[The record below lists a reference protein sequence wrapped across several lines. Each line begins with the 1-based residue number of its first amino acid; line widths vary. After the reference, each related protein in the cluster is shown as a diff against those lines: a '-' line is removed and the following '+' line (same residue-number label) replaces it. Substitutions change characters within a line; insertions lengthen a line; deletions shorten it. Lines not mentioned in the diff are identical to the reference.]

1 MYVPNVFG
9 LKGYASLQVFGV
21 PADFEECGG
30 TVRFIA
36 LTVLAGVSLVA
47 SPATTAFKWAISYAQ
62 HPRPEEFQSFE
73 LIVLDS
79 DASVSLPALARPGR
93 DLLAYLSLGEIEQ
106 HRPYFTWAKSA
117 GILLGENPNW
127 HGSFYVDV
135 RQESWR
141 RRVVDELVPAM
152 LAAGF
157 NGVFLDTL
165 DDAAA
170 LEGQNP
176 QSYRG
181 MKTGAA
187 ALVRSL
193 RDSFPRMCIMLNR
206 GYDLFPAIAPFV
218 DILLGESVYTTY
230 ETARRGYVRVP
241 AAQYEEQV
249 RRLNKARQANPKLK
263 ICSLDYWD
271 PEARKEMRRIYRVE
285 RANGF
290 APYVATRELDRVV
303 REP

>member
-1 MYVPNVFG
+1 V
-9 LKGYASLQVFGV
+9 
-21 PADFEECGG
+21 GG
-30 TVRFIA
+30 IVRFIV
-36 LTVLAGVSLVA
+36 LTVLAGAGLAA
-47 SPATTAFKWAISYAQ
+47 SPASTAFKWAISYAQ
-62 HPRPEEFQSFE
+62 HPRPQELRSFE

-79 DASVSLPALARPGR
+79 DAEVSRSAIARSGR
-93 DLLAYLSLGEIEQ
+93 DVLAYLSLGEIEQ
-106 HRPYFTWAKSA
+106 HRSYFNWAKSA

-135 RQESWR
+135 RQGSWR
-141 RRVVDELVPAM
+141 RRVVDELVPAI

-157 NGVFLDTL
+157 SGVFLDTL

-170 LEGQNP
+170 LEEEDP

-181 MKTGAA
+181 MKTQAA
-187 ALVRSL
+187 NLVRSL
-193 RDSFPRMCIMLNR
+193 RESFPRMRIMVNR
-206 GYDLFPAIAPFV
+206 GYGLFPGIAPFV

-230 ETARRGYVRVP
+230 DAAHSGYVRVP
-241 AAQYEEQV
+241 AAQYEQQV
-249 RRLNKARQANPKLK
+249 DLLKRARQANPKLR

-271 PEARKEMRRIYRVE
+271 PDARKEIRRIYRVE